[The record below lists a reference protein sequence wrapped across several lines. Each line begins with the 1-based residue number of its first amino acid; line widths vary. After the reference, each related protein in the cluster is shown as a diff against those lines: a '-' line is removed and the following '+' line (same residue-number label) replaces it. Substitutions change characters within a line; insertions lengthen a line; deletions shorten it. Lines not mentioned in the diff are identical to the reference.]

1 MKELFILWIESYGLA
16 LKLANSFVLNGGE
29 LLDCS
34 VIGKWSQLIVKTE
47 NIKNVDAILLEVP
60 ADVECRKKHL
70 KNVDAK
76 VIEAYLSLA
85 NEKAQDFI
93 LTIENEFVGDT
104 FEIAQKMINEKINI
118 VDFRL
123 LRFQEPKTILILTGQ
138 QDQLDKS
145 LLIMQNFLAQ
155 KNINMSL
162 NVTNNLSSQVK
173 NLFNLD

>member
-1 MKELFILWIESYGLA
+1 MKELLVLWVESYGLA

-47 NIKNVDAILLEVP
+47 NVKSVDVILLEIPTAV
-60 ADVECRKKHL
+60 ACQKKHL

-85 NEKAQDFI
+85 NEKVQDFI
-93 LTIENEFVGDT
+93 LTIENEFVGDA
-104 FEIAQKMINEKINI
+104 FEIAQKMINENINI

-123 LRFQEPKTILILTGQ
+123 LRFQEPKTILILTGA

-145 LLIMQNFLAQ
+145 QLIMQNFLAQ
-155 KNINMSL
+155 KNVNMSI
-162 NVTNNLSSQVK
+162 NVINNLSSQVK